1 MGISI
6 PTYGHSGYV
15 TITGDKAASP
25 SRNCF
30 AFLERQSFLEFWR
43 LHRKILLLSLAVTQQ
58 KATTQEDS
66 LCVSVRQCSSGLS
79 GGIRARDLTEKGP
92 VSCACVCVCVFYS
105 SESQW
110 SRPSLIM
117 SSQTSR
123 HPNRIPCVD
132 VGWGGKWRVWDSL
145 KLPPYWISSNTIRT
159 VDMVLWY
166 MCACVFP
173 SSQTK
178 TWMFCQISPHL
189 LISGWSLSSL
199 NTIRPQPACLVVL
212 AWSSDSPCRCCKG
225 CDCQQWT

>member
-1 MGISI
+1 MIASLVFICLLVKQRVCERALFCSSKIFNTHQQKQKKRTSICGNSI

-132 VGWGGKWRVWDSL
+132 VG
-145 KLPPYWISSNTIRT
+145 
-159 VDMVLWY
+159 
-166 MCACVFP
+166 
-173 SSQTK
+173 
-178 TWMFCQISPHL
+178 
-189 LISGWSLSSL
+189 
-199 NTIRPQPACLVVL
+199 
-212 AWSSDSPCRCCKG
+212 
-225 CDCQQWT
+225 